1 MLKKL
6 LSIVALALVL
16 PLSAYAQTGYITGT
30 VTDRN
35 TGEELTGANVFI
47 RELSKGA
54 VTDLQGRYEIRQV
67 APGSYTLAISYI
79 GYRETRV
86 LVNVG
91 TGELVANVELDV
103 DLLGLDEVVITGV
116 TDATSQRL
124 LPFTVGRVGSA
135 ELDQV
140 PAVSASSALQGKI
153 AGVRIISNSGAPG
166 TAAAIRLR
174 GSTSLTG
181 SQAPLVIVDGVILDA
196 SLADINS
203 EDIESI
209 EVLKGASAASLYGSR
224 AANGVIQ
231 IITKRG
237 KYLSEGQ
244 TQVIFRNEFGR
255 SYLGRTIPLSE
266 SHHFQIDAN
275 GDYVLNAG
283 GNRVPE
289 TDFIADNPY
298 KTNRDLQSEVFGNG
312 DYSTNF
318 ISVQRNTGNGNYA
331 LSFSNSDT
339 EGILYGVK
347 GYSRQTVRVNVDQNI
362 TDNLTL
368 SASTSY
374 NQSDNEPVT
383 QGPGSPFFRMLLLQ
397 PDADIYGTNPDGSKF
412 RLRAD
417 PYVSEPNPLY
427 ELEYV
432 ERDFRR
438 ARVLGDFRVNYR
450 PFEWASFEGSFGYDR
465 SDVRN
470 STYTPLGFLSLVAPS
485 VGNEEGVSP
494 GIGSLNKFNSQ
505 NVAQTSSATA
515 TFQKSFARLNARF
528 RASYQYENRK
538 YDEFSVTGTGFAV
551 AELPRLNIS
560 DPLTRG
566 ASSFLQEIRTENV
579 YGVLD
584 LDYDEK
590 YITSFLL
597 RQDGSSEFGKDERYA
612 IYYRA
617 SAAYRLTEDFTLP
630 SVDELKLRASIGTA
644 GLRPPFAAQYETFN
658 VAGGTPSPGV
668 LGNDQLK
675 PAFTTEVEYGVDVEF
690 LRRFSFQL
698 NYSNKVTEDQIVSVP
713 LSGGTGGGFS
723 SQWRNAGTLEAN
735 TWEAQLGAIVM
746 DANDI
751 RWTANVTF
759 DRTRQKVTELDF
771 PDRFVGPGEQGAGIF
786 FLTEGENFGIMYGRK
801 WVTSFAELQRNPA
814 YAAANAADYEVNSD
828 GYLVPAGSQG
838 TLTELPIRY
847 YETDADGALVGDFN
861 IGDTNPDFNF
871 ALSNTV
877 AWKGLSVYAL
887 LDAQIGGKI
896 YNQTKQWT
904 FRELRHGD
912 FDQRGKGAS
921 KKKTVN
927 YYSALYDANNANE
940 YFVED
945 GTFLKLREVAI
956 NYTLNRRQLGV
967 LGNSVDRIRVG
978 IIGRNLLT
986 FTKYSGYDPEVA
998 GLSGD
1003 ASNYRFD
1010 GFNYPNFRT
1019 FTGVIEIAF

>member
-16 PLSAYAQTGYITGT
+16 PLSVYAQSGSVTGR
-30 VTDRN
+30 VTDKN
-35 TGEELTGANVFI
+35 TGEKLTGANVFI
-47 RELSKGA
+47 REISRGA
-54 VTDLQGRYEIRQV
+54 VTDLEGKYTISQVPAGRY
-67 APGSYTLAISYI
+67 TLVVTYI
-79 GYRETRV
+79 GFRESRTSV
-86 LVNVG
+86 EVG
-91 TGELVANVELDV
+91 SGSLQADFQLDA
-103 DLLGLDEVVITGV
+103 DLLGLDEVVVTGV
-116 TDATSQRL
+116 SDATSQRKL
-124 LPFTVGRVGSA
+124 AFTVGRVGSA

-166 TAAAIRLR
+166 SAAAIRLR

-255 SYLGRTIPLSE
+255 SYLGRILPLSK

-275 GDYVLNAG
+275 GDYILNAG
-283 GNRVPE
+283 GNRIPE
-289 TDFIADNPY
+289 ADLIADNPY
-298 KTNRDLQSEVFGNG
+298 KTNRDLQNEVFGNG
-312 DYSTNF
+312 DFSTNF

-362 TDNLTL
+362 TNKLSL

-427 ELEYV
+427 ELEYI

-438 ARVLGDFRVNYR
+438 ARVLGDFRVNYN
-450 PFEWASFEGSFGYDR
+450 PFDWARFEASFGYDR

-470 STYTPLGFLSLVAPS
+470 STYVPLGFLSLVAPS
-485 VGNEEGVSP
+485 LANPEGVNP
-494 GIGSLNKFNSQ
+494 GIGSLDKFNSQ

-515 TFQKSFARLNARF
+515 TFQKSFDKLNTRF

-538 YDEFSVTGTGFAV
+538 YDEFSVGGSGFAV
-551 AELPRLNIS
+551 AQIPRLNIS

-566 ASSFLQEIRTENV
+566 ASSFLQEIRTENI

-584 LDYDEK
+584 MDYDEK

-617 SAAYRLTEDFTLP
+617 SGAYRLTEDFNIP
-630 SVDELKLRASIGTA
+630 SIDELKVRASIGTA

-668 LGNDQLK
+668 LGNDKLK
-675 PAFTTEVEYGVDVEF
+675 PAFTTEVEYGVDMEF
-690 LRRFSFQL
+690 LRRFSLQL
-698 NYSNKVTEDQIVSVP
+698 SYSNKVTEDQIVSVP
-713 LSGGTGGGFS
+713 LSASAGGFS

-746 DANDI
+746 DANNV
-751 RWTANVTF
+751 RWTSNVTF
-759 DRTRQKVTELDF
+759 DRTRQKVTKLDF
-771 PDRFVGPGEQGAGIF
+771 PSRFVGPGEQGAAIF
-786 FLTEGENFGIMYGRK
+786 FLTEGENFGIMYGRR
-801 WVTSFAELQRNPA
+801 WVKSFAELQRNPA
-814 YAAANAADYEVNSD
+814 YATAVETDYEVNSD
-828 GYLVPAGSQG
+828 GYLVRAGSQG
-838 TLTELPIRY
+838 KLNEAPIRY
-847 YETDADGALVGDFN
+847 FELNDAGALVGDFN

-871 ALSNTV
+871 AVSNTV
-877 AWKGLSVYAL
+877 SWKGLSVYAL

-912 FDQRGKGAS
+912 FDQRGKSEAN
-921 KKKTVN
+921 KKTVN

-945 GTFLKLREVAI
+945 GSFLKLREVAI

-967 LGNSVDRIRVG
+967 FGNSVDRIRLG